1 MLRRQCLAKGNQHM
15 QKKCFTPIWS
25 YNHGQSIDIA
35 VVYDRRLVRRLIW
48 LCLLTW
54 FLLWVGDCPCGWHG
68 AWIWN
73 LQLWSK
79 ERGRL
84 RRTRRRSERSKLKI
98 LTTLT
103 RQVGNKS
110 RTFPICPGKTQN
122 VKIWACL
129 HLIIYTPCL
138 KKRHSTCKWAIP
150 KEIHFPTIPFSFASL
165 CFSQFA
171 SGVFNLQSHQPASA
185 GTTQCISLNSE
196 CWHTPLSNI
205 PGRREVRCLTRSK
218 NFIGFQDSRL
228 QLEMTREKTLTF
240 DGIVCCSLSVA
251 NWKVRI
257 YHQMPPRCKG
267 NPNPWSCRRSASE
280 IQTQTTSL
288 ELGAWQQLCLQLNQ
302 GTNEGKPHKHQPL
315 QPV

>member
-35 VVYDRRLVRRLIW
+35 VVYDRRLVRCLIW

-110 RTFPICPGKTQN
+110 RTFPICPGKMQN

-138 KKRHSTCKWAIP
+138 KKRHSTYGPSQRKFIFQPFRFHSHLFVSLSLLLGCSTSRAI
-150 KEIHFPTIPFSFASL
+150 
-165 CFSQFA
+165 
-171 SGVFNLQSHQPASA
+171 NLPVPAPPSAYPWILSA
-185 GTTQCISLNSE
+185 GTRHCQTYQA
-196 CWHTPLSNI
+196 
-205 PGRREVRCLTRSK
+205 G
-218 NFIGFQDSRL
+218 
-228 QLEMTREKTLTF
+228 EK
-240 DGIVCCSLSVA
+240 SVA
-251 NWKVRI
+251 WRDLRI
-257 YHQMPPRCKG
+257 
-267 NPNPWSCRRSASE
+267 S
-280 IQTQTTSL
+280 
-288 ELGAWQQLCLQLNQ
+288 
-302 GTNEGKPHKHQPL
+302 
-315 QPV
+315 